1 MVKVVTAGR
10 EWNGR
15 TKDKRKSTEETKSA
29 TLFSSSCCFMW
40 SAMNL
45 TPMTACITFD
55 GRILGRRRLIDG
67 SSSSLRTASPLPS
80 DLTDDCCHHRIHMV
94 TVYVRS
100 CVSRPPCRL
109 SVFCSLDGFTC
120 IVFSCLI
127 PLTSKKPDTH
137 KTDRIIIS
145 VTGYTWRMYR
155 EQSSKDST
163 SKQRRRWIIKNITK

>member
-55 GRILGRRRLIDG
+55 GRMLGRRRLIDG

-80 DLTDDCCHHRIHMV
+80 DLTDDCCHHRITLSLCMFDHAFHDRCVDLACFVLLMV
-94 TVYVRS
+94 LHANTYMY
-100 CVSRPPCRL
+100 CLYL
-109 SVFCSLDGFTC
+109 SNPT
-120 IVFSCLI
+120 
-127 PLTSKKPDTH
+127 
-137 KTDRIIIS
+137 
-145 VTGYTWRMYR
+145 
-155 EQSSKDST
+155 
-163 SKQRRRWIIKNITK
+163 NIEKARHTED